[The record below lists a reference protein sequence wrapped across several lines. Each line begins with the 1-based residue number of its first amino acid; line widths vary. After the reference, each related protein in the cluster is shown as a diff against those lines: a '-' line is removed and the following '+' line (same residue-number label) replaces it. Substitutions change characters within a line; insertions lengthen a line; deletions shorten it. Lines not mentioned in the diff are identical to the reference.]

1 MLKGNC
7 RYLFVTIKSNWA
19 TTTRYMKHLQA
30 ERVRDSVLPI
40 LATSIAGTTAIASDS
55 DTEAAAGQS
64 ESSGTPVASAGQ
76 QQASNP
82 QPMGMLEEMIVTA
95 RKRSEPLQDA
105 PIAVQAMSY
114 DSLVENRVE
123 TFEDYVLHLPNVKA
137 GGRGPGQNEIY
148 IRGLAVDAINISV
161 AEAQGSAPNVALYLD
176 EQPVTAGGRN
186 LDVFVSD
193 LARVEVL
200 PGPQGTLYGA
210 SSQAGTVRLISNKP
224 VQNET
229 SASFNATA
237 SITSDGDPSSSAE
250 AIINIPISQRIA
262 ARAVVFSSRMGG
274 YIDNIP
280 SSLIP
285 DTSKN
290 PSLPSAQGIMY
301 VPEGGDPM
309 SHQFADGTYAVPGK
323 RYPVE
328 YTAFHNTNLVEE
340 NFNDSAYSGFR
351 VGLAYDVN
359 ENWNVLVQHHQ
370 QSVIVDGVFDFDKE
384 LGELEVA
391 RYGPDTLDDTFGQT
405 SWTVQGRLERLD
417 LVYTGAYLG
426 RRVNQKYDYSEY
438 VNVGGFIP
446 SYLCEYNTPG
456 YHGGGGVSYT
466 WDPTLSGRSD
476 VIECVSGQGYVA
488 IDNENSRWTHEF
500 RVTTDI
506 TDRVSL
512 TGGIFFQDRLT
523 QHVGDFNYGD
533 PRWPALDVSGI
544 SLGTANKP
552 ETRTHTTQFSNDITR
567 PELEQ
572 AVFGEVSVS
581 VLDNLALTVGA
592 RQYSIEVGFEGYSA
606 FRYGTRPLPNLV
618 GMPGV
623 NVNNRNFGGRDY
635 QSGLG
640 DQQPMEIDDLI
651 TKVGFGWDVTEDL
664 LIFGAIS
671 EGYRPPGFNRV
682 GATGGNR
689 CEDGS
694 AAARSNDGPGGFPDY
709 CIPTIFVS
717 DTTTNY
723 EIGWKVIALERQ
735 LRLNGALYRINW
747 DNIQV
752 SHFDS
757 QNISILTIVD
767 NGGDAELT
775 GLEMDGSFHP
785 NANLSIH
792 GGASFNSTELVRVNP
807 AFDFVVADVGS
818 ELPLTPNVQFSLR
831 GRYEWEA
838 MNGNAFVQVGAN
850 YAGESYN
857 SLVDVPVTDP
867 RQRQEPWTI
876 IDASIGL
883 QAIEG
888 WNFEVY
894 LDNVL
899 DTRAEL
905 HINRQDF
912 RERVT
917 TNRPRSLGMRIGMS
931 F

>member
-1 MLKGNC
+1 M
-7 RYLFVTIKSNWA
+7 A
-19 TTTRYMKHLQA
+19 T
-30 ERVRDSVLPI
+30 DSETES
-40 LATSIAGTTAIASDS
+40 TSG
-55 DTEAAAGQS
+55 
-64 ESSGTPVASAGQ
+64 ESSSSDPAVASANQ
-76 QQASNP
+76 QQSATP
-82 QPMGMLEEMIVTA
+82 EPMGMLEELIVTA
-95 RKRSEPLQDA
+95 RKRAEPLQDA
-105 PIAVQAMSY
+105 PIAVQAMGSE
-114 DSLVENRVE
+114 SLSENRVE

-186 LDVFVSD
+186 LDVFVAD

-200 PGPQGTLYGA
+200 PGPQGTLYGS

-224 VQNET
+224 VHNET
-229 SASFNATA
+229 SASFNASA
-237 SITSDGDPSSSAE
+237 SITSDGDPSTSAE
-250 AIINIPISQRIA
+250 AVINVPLNPRMA
-262 ARAVVFSSRMGG
+262 ARAVVFNSRMGG
-274 YIDNIP
+274 YIDNIA
-280 SSLIP
+280 STLIP

-290 PSLPSAQGIMY
+290 PRLPSRQGIMY
-301 VPEGGDPM
+301 VPPGGDPQ
-309 SHQFADGTYAVPGK
+309 SHQFADGTYAEPGK
-323 RYPVE
+323 RYPVQ
-328 YTAFHNTNLVEE
+328 YSAYHNTDLVEE
-340 NFNDSAYSGFR
+340 NFNDSVYSGFR
-351 VGLAYDVN
+351 IGLSYDIN
-359 ENWNVLVQHHQ
+359 DSWNALVQHHQ

-384 LGELEVA
+384 LDDLQVA

-405 SWTVQGRLERLD
+405 SWTVQGRLDRLD
-417 LVYTGAYLG
+417 LIYTGAYLG

-456 YHGGGGVSYT
+456 YHGGGGVSYVF
-466 WDPTLSGRSD
+466 DPTLSGDRG
-476 VIECVSGQGYVA
+476 VIECVSGEGYVG
-488 IDNENSRWTHEF
+488 ITNENSRWTHEF
-500 RVTTDI
+500 RVSTDI

-512 TGGIFFQDRLT
+512 TGGIFYQDRLT
-523 QHVGDFNYGD
+523 EHVGDFNYGD
-533 PRWPALDVSGI
+533 PRWPALDVSQI
-544 SLGTANKP
+544 SQGTANKP
-552 ETRTHTTQFSNDITR
+552 QTRTPTTQFSNDITR
-567 PELEQ
+567 PEVEQ
-572 AVFGEVSVS
+572 AVFGEVSVA
-581 VLDNLALTVGA
+581 VMDNVSISIGA
-592 RQYSIEVGFEGYSA
+592 RQYSIEAGFEGYSA
-606 FRYGTRPLPNLV
+606 FRYGTRPLPNLA
-618 GMPGV
+618 GLPGV
-623 NVNNRNFGGRDY
+623 NVNNRSFGGRDY

-640 DQQPMEIDDLI
+640 DQQPLQIDDLI
-651 TKVGFGWDVTEDL
+651 TKAGFGWNVTEDL
-664 LIFGAIS
+664 LVFGAVS

-682 GATGGNR
+682 GAAGGTR

-723 EIGWKVIALERQ
+723 EIGWKFVGLDRR
-735 LRLNGALYRINW
+735 LRLNGALYRIDW

-792 GGASFNSTELVRVNP
+792 GGASFNTTELVRVNP

-838 MNGNAFVQVGAN
+838 MDGTAFVQVGSN

-857 SLVDVPVTDP
+857 SLVDVPGTDP
-867 RQRQEPWTI
+867 RQLQDPWTI
-876 IDASIGL
+876 IDASVGL
-883 QAIEG
+883 QAFDG
-888 WNFEVY
+888 WNIEVY

-917 TNRPRSLGMRIGMS
+917 TNRPRSLGMRFGMS